1 MKLVPVCLLCVLSVL
16 AHSSSAQTGT
26 PQEPDVN
33 PGRPTVSSPATLT
46 PVGYLQFESG
56 ELFAQHS
63 SEFSK
68 RFGTGLV
75 TKLSVLPRLELF
87 LQTEPLAISQSDR
100 LTAIHEGEIFI
111 GAQGVLIS
119 GDGSRPTIAVSY
131 TRRVHASVAPELDVG
146 TFRQS
151 ASVLLSQDLDGLH
164 IDTNGTL
171 TEQAQG
177 VVRRAQF
184 GQRYSV
190 SAIQVPASG

>member
-1 MKLVPVCLLCVLSVL
+1 MR
-16 AHSSSAQTGT
+16 A
-26 PQEPDVN
+26 
-33 PGRPTVSSPATLT
+33 
-46 PVGYLQFESG
+46 
-56 ELFAQHS
+56 
-63 SEFSK
+63 
-68 RFGTGLV
+68 
-75 TKLSVLPRLELF
+75 
-87 LQTEPLAISQSDR
+87 
-100 LTAIHEGEIFI
+100 EIFI

>member
-1 MKLVPVCLLCVLSVL
+1 LKLVPVCLLCVLSVL

-111 GAQGVLIS
+111 GA
-119 GDGSRPTIAVSY
+119 
-131 TRRVHASVAPELDVG
+131 
-146 TFRQS
+146 
-151 ASVLLSQDLDGLH
+151 
-164 IDTNGTL
+164 
-171 TEQAQG
+171 
-177 VVRRAQF
+177 
-184 GQRYSV
+184 
-190 SAIQVPASG
+190 